1 LGGVGW
7 LGKKRGAFPFSPF
20 FSFLINGDL
29 SRIFSQE
36 NIFQKPMSFFG
47 DTKHGKISTQ
57 KNYFQNLKK
66 K

>member
-1 LGGVGW
+1 VGLGGW
-7 LGKKRGAFPFSPF
+7 GKKGGHSLFLPF
-20 FSFLINGDL
+20 FSFLVNGDL

-47 DTKHGKISTQ
+47 GTKHGKISRLKT
-57 KNYFQNLKK
+57 YFQNLKK

>member
-1 LGGVGW
+1 
-7 LGKKRGAFPFSPF
+7 LGKKGGHSLFLPS

-29 SRIFSQE
+29 SSIFFQE

-47 DTKHGKISTQ
+47 GTKHGKISTQ
-57 KNYFQNLKK
+57 KKYFQNIKK